1 MPPIFPNARRSA
13 RRHAVTVRMWIAM
26 LLLLLMVQGAK
37 AQEDDMYKMEIGAGV
52 GFVTYEGDYN
62 GNILK
67 DMQPSASIVLR
78 RVFNPYMGL
87 KLNLLYGK
95 LKGSSKDLK
104 TYYPDNQTEVY
115 NFSNPMLDLS
125 LTYEYNFWPYG
136 TGRDYRGAQ
145 RLTPFIFLGIGAT
158 YAKTDQKSVF
168 TGNFPLGV
176 GVKYKIGKRL
186 NFGLE
191 WAMHFSL
198 SDDLDGVKDPYKI
211 KSSGL
216 FKNTDCYSAL
226 QLTLTYSF
234 MQKCRTCNSD
244 KYD

>member
-1 MPPIFPNARRSA
+1 MPTIFPNARRSV

-26 LLLLLMVQGAK
+26 LLLLLMAQGAN

-52 GFVTYEGDYN
+52 GLVTYEGDYN

-67 DMQPSASIVLR
+67 NMQPSASIVLR

-145 RLTPFIFLGIGAT
+145 RLTPFIFLGIGVT

-186 NFGLE
+186 NLGLE